1 MCVVLRPLSAIVLSM
16 AVLCLST
23 VEVRAGDDYF
33 PGREWRRASAKS
45 QGLRGKPLKR
55 LADRIR
61 RGDYGRVDSLLV
73 VRNGYQKSNDVFGK
87 NNRVR
92 HLRLV
97 SSQGE
102 TQTLTLQDRSGS
114 ETLLLPKPI
123 KAYWVKFVIDD
134 VWAGDKYPDTALT
147 KLVVN
152 SEPAQ

>member
-1 MCVVLRPLSAIVLSM
+1 VGEWI
-16 AVLCLST
+16 T
-23 VEVRAGDDYF
+23 VEFEGMRTVR
-33 PGREWRRASAKS
+33 S
-45 QGLRGKPLKR
+45 
-55 LADRIR
+55 I
-61 RGDYGRVDSLLV
+61 V

-134 VWAGDKYPDTALT
+134 VWAGDKYTDTALT